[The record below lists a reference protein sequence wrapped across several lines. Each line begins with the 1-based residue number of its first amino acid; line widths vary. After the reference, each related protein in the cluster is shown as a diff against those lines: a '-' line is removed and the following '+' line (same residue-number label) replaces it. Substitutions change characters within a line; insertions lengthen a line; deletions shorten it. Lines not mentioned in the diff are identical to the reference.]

1 MNKKSNGNNGKDT
14 NKTQK
19 AKVVYR
25 QDDLDSIIYD
35 KVDKRKHPKIH
46 KAKKP
51 FQDKDSNKSND
62 NK

>member
-1 MNKKSNGNNGKDT
+1 MNKKSNEKDT

-35 KVDKRKHPKIH
+35 NVDKRKYPKLH
-46 KAKKP
+46 KAQKSI
-51 FQDKDSNKSND
+51 QDKDSNKSND